1 MALTAPLGTS
11 DFLKLRRAGATY
23 VDKTALIAEVV
34 QAQAKVLLLPRPRRF
49 GKTLNLSTLRC
60 FLERTEEER
69 ADLFEGLAVWDSEA
83 ARRHFQRH
91 PVVFLTFK
99 DVKTSSFDDCLEAVA
114 DLVARE
120 FLRHDAVLDQAGL
133 RGPEVTAHR
142 RLLEG
147 TASAV
152 TLSNA
157 LRDLTAWLARA
168 TGERPVLLVD
178 EYDQP
183 LHAGVFH
190 GYYDEAVGFFRNF
203 LSGGLKDNPHLF
215 RGVVTG
221 ILRVARESI
230 FSGLNNL
237 AVFSLLEPEFAT
249 AFGFTEAEVEGLSD
263 LAGARDRLAD
273 LRDWYNGYLFGGEVV
288 YNPWSVLAFLA
299 SQDRAPRT

>member
-1 MALTAPLGTS
+1 MAFSAPLGTS
-11 DFLKLRRAGATY
+11 DFLRLRRDGATY

-34 QAQAKVLLLPRPRRF
+34 QGPAEVLLLPRPRRF
-49 GKTLNLSTLRC
+49 GKTLNLSMLRT

-69 ADLFEGLAVWDSEA
+69 ADLFEGLEVWDSEV

-99 DVKTSSFDDCLEAVA
+99 DVKRRSFDDCLEAVA

-120 FLRHDAVLDQAGL
+120 FLRHGPVLERAGL
-133 RGPEVTAHR
+133 QGPEVTAHR
-142 RLLEG
+142 RLLAG
-147 TASAV
+147 TASPV